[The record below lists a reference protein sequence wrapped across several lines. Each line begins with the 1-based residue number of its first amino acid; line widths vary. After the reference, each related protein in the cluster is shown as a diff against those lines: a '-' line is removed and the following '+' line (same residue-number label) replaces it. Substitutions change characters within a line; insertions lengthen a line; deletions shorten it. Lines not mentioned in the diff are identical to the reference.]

1 MNYLLKSSCSNSEKI
16 LKTEKS
22 KILKNKNNKI
32 KDYNYK
38 KKIYEPNFILIPNQT
53 KPNMNFDYK
62 KNILLEPKK
71 INSPKK
77 TKPKREISIKN
88 NCLSARKLLKENHL
102 INNIKAK
109 NEFFSLEKYL
119 SSSTVTS
126 KKKKNNF
133 FINEDTYDLLKTSF
147 SSSEKILKTEKSKI
161 FNNNNH
167 CAKNKNTKDHFKNKK
182 NNYLF
187 FSGQKKIKCIQNN
200 PINGLNYKKT
210 IQNSQK
216 ILHTI
221 SNKSSNKKKF
231 VFNENFIVDRCIDI
245 IKKNFE
251 FIEKETENFK
261 NNTNKIK
268 QKFLFINIY
277 KNKIN
282 KK

>member
-62 KNILLEPKK
+62 NILLEPKK

-77 TKPKREISIKN
+77 AKPKREISIKN
-88 NCLSARKLLKENHL
+88 NCLSARKLLKEYHL

-167 CAKNKNTKDHFKNKK
+167 CAKNKNTKDFHFKNKK

-187 FSGQKKIKCIQNN
+187 FSGQKKIKCVQNN
-200 PINGLNYKKT
+200 PINGLNYQKT

-221 SNKSSNKKKF
+221 SNKSSNKKKYM
-231 VFNENFIVDRCIDI
+231 FNENFIVDRCIDI

-251 FIEKETENFK
+251 IIEKETENFK

-268 QKFLFINIY
+268 QKFLIINIY

>member
-1 MNYLLKSSCSNSEKI
+1 MNYLLKSSCSNSEKV

-22 KILKNKNNKI
+22 KIYKNKNNKI

-38 KKIYEPNFILIPNQT
+38 NKIYEQNLILIPNQK
-53 KPNMNFDYK
+53 KPNKNFDY
-62 KNILLEPKK
+62 KNILLEPKR

-77 TKPKREISIKN
+77 TKQKREISIKN

-119 SSSTVTS
+119 SSSTITL

-161 FNNNNH
+161 FNNNN
-167 CAKNKNTKDHFKNKK
+167 CSAKNKNTKDFHLKNKNHK

-187 FSGQKKIKCIQNN
+187 FSGQKKIKYIQNN
-200 PINGLNYKKT
+200 NALNYKKT

-221 SNKSSNKKKF
+221 SNKTSNKIKF

-245 IKKNFE
+245 IKKNFD

-277 KNKIN
+277 KNK
-282 KK
+282 K

>member
-1 MNYLLKSSCSNSEKI
+1 MNYLLKSSCSNSEKV

-38 KKIYEPNFILIPNQT
+38 NKIYEQNLILIPNQK
-53 KPNMNFDYK
+53 KPNKNFDY
-62 KNILLEPKK
+62 KNILLEPKR

-77 TKPKREISIKN
+77 TKQKREISIKN

-119 SSSTVTS
+119 SSSTITS